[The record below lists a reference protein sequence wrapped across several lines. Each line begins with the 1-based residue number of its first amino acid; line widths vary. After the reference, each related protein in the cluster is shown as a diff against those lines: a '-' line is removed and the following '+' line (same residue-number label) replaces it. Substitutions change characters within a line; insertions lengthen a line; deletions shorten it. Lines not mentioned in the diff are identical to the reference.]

1 MARSAFL
8 LLILLLHFFICYH
21 TIIRH
26 ICAALTAKYA
36 HSIIGL
42 RICRDRKPATA
53 KLYERLKLTL
63 HEAATDT

>member
-8 LLILLLHFFICYH
+8 LLILLHYFLYV
-21 TIIRH
+21 IIPSSG
-26 ICAALTAKYA
+26 IYAALTAKYA